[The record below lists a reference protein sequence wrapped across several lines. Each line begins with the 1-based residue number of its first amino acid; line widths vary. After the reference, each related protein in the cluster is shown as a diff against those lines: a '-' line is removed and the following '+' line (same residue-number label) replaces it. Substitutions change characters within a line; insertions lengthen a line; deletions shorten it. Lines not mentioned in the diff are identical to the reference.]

1 MKSKY
6 IISTVIVVLVISAAG
21 YYYVRQDRMFESQ
34 GSLIGKIQVDV
45 IPEYQ
50 PIDIDPSR
58 AAAGSEGAFMLKVF
72 KAFQNALISK

>member
-1 MKSKY
+1 
-6 IISTVIVVLVISAAG
+6 
-21 YYYVRQDRMFESQ
+21 MFESQ